1 MSDDLEQELFGSD
14 SDDQEIQQRASSFNG
29 GKATAASELDED
41 ESGFQDKPAPAQ
53 PAALMR
59 DDEEADEDMA
69 DAASDEEDPDAVKP
83 QG

>member
-14 SDDQEIQQRASSFNG
+14 SDDQDIQQRASSFDR
-29 GKATAASELDED
+29 GKAAAAPELDED
-41 ESGFQDKPAPAQ
+41 EVGLQDKPAPVQ

-69 DAASDEEDPDAVKP
+69 DAASDEEEPDAVKP

>member
-14 SDDQEIQQRASSFNG
+14 SDDQEIQQRAPSLERG
-29 GKATAASELDED
+29 TAVAAPELDED
-41 ESGFQDKPAPAQ
+41 EFELQDKPAPAQ

-69 DAASDEEDPDAVKP
+69 DAASDGEEPEAVKP